1 MQPSIHSTVFILK
14 KNELISGFSNIH
26 QDLIDRSLKGDEISQ
41 SKLYGLY
48 SKSMYNICLRLTSN
62 EDDAK
67 DVLQEAF
74 ISAFQNLG
82 TYKGEASF
90 GAWLKRIVVNK
101 AINHIK
107 RKRVE
112 FTELITDRYE
122 IREEQPDL
130 TKEQELTVE
139 KIKNAIVKLPDGYRL
154 VFSLYLLEG
163 YDHQEIA
170 GILNISESTS
180 KSQFNRAKKKLRE
193 LIEKD
198 GI

>member
-26 QDLIDRSLKGDEISQ
+26 QDLIDRSLKGDGIAQ

-48 SKSMYNICLRLTSN
+48 SKAMYNVCLRITNN
-62 EDDAK
+62 EDDTK
-67 DVLQEAF
+67 DVMQEAF

-82 TYKGEASF
+82 SYKGEASF

-112 FTELITDRYE
+112 FTELNPERDE
-122 IREEQPDL
+122 MQEEQPDL
-130 TKEQELTVE
+130 TNEQELTVE

-180 KSQFNRAKKKLRE
+180 KSQYNRAKKKLRE
-193 LIEKD
+193 LIE
-198 GI
+198 

>member
-26 QDLIDRSLKGDEISQ
+26 QDLIDRSLKGDGIAQ

-48 SKSMYNICLRLTSN
+48 SKAMYNVCLRITNN
-62 EDDAK
+62 EDDTK
-67 DVLQEAF
+67 DVMQEAF

-82 TYKGEASF
+82 SYKGEASF

-107 RKRVE
+107 RKRME
-112 FTELITDRYE
+112 FTELNPERDE
-122 IREEQPDL
+122 MQEEQPDL
-130 TKEQELTVE
+130 TNEQELTVE

-180 KSQFNRAKKKLRE
+180 KSQYNRAKKKLRE
-193 LIEKD
+193 LIE
-198 GI
+198 

>member
-1 MQPSIHSTVFILK
+1 MQPGIHSIVFILK
-14 KNELISGFSNIH
+14 KNKLKLGFSNIH
-26 QDLIDRSLKGDEISQ
+26 QDLIDRSLKGDGIAQ

-48 SKSMYNICLRLTSN
+48 SKAMYNVCLRIAGN
-62 EDDAK
+62 EDDAE

-74 ISAFQNLG
+74 ISVFQNLAS
-82 TYKGEASF
+82 YKGEASF

-101 AINHIK
+101 AINYIK
-107 RKRVE
+107 RKRLE
-112 FTELITDRYE
+112 FIELNQE
-122 IREEQPDL
+122 IDKMQEEQPDI
-130 TKEQELTVE
+130 TKEQEMTVE

-180 KSQFNRAKKKLRE
+180 KSQYNRAKKKLRE
-193 LIEKD
+193 LIE
-198 GI
+198 

>member
-26 QDLIDRSLKGDEISQ
+26 QDLIDRSLKGDGIAQ

-48 SKSMYNICLRLTSN
+48 SKAMYNVCLRITNN
-62 EDDAK
+62 EDDTK
-67 DVLQEAF
+67 DVMQEAF

-82 TYKGEASF
+82 SYKGEASF

-107 RKRVE
+107 RKRME
-112 FTELITDRYE
+112 FTELNPGIDE
-122 IREEQPDL
+122 MQEEQPDL
-130 TKEQELTVE
+130 TNEQELTVE

-180 KSQFNRAKKKLRE
+180 KSQYNRAKKKLRE
-193 LIEKD
+193 LIE
-198 GI
+198 

>member
-26 QDLIDRSLKGDEISQ
+26 QDLIDRSLKGDGIAQ

-48 SKSMYNICLRLTSN
+48 SKAMYNVCLRITNN
-62 EDDAK
+62 EDDTK
-67 DVLQEAF
+67 DVMQEAF

-107 RKRVE
+107 RKRVD
-112 FTELITDRYE
+112 FTELNPERDE
-122 IREEQPDL
+122 MQEEQPDL
-130 TKEQELTVE
+130 TNEQELTVE

-180 KSQFNRAKKKLRE
+180 KSQYNRAKKKLRE
-193 LIEKD
+193 LIE
-198 GI
+198 

>member
-26 QDLIDRSLKGDEISQ
+26 QDLIDRSLKGDGIAQ

-48 SKSMYNICLRLTSN
+48 SKAMYNVCLRITNN
-62 EDDAK
+62 EDDTK
-67 DVLQEAF
+67 DVMQEAF

-82 TYKGEASF
+82 SYKGEASF

-107 RKRVE
+107 RKRVD
-112 FTELITDRYE
+112 FTELNPERDE
-122 IREEQPDL
+122 MQEEQPDL
-130 TKEQELTVE
+130 TNEQELTVE

-180 KSQFNRAKKKLRE
+180 KSQYNRAKKKLRE
-193 LIEKD
+193 LIE
-198 GI
+198 

>member
-26 QDLIDRSLKGDEISQ
+26 QDLIDRSLKGDGIAQ

-48 SKSMYNICLRLTSN
+48 SKAMYNVCLRITNN
-62 EDDAK
+62 EDDTK
-67 DVLQEAF
+67 DVMQEAF

-82 TYKGEASF
+82 SYKGEASF

-112 FTELITDRYE
+112 FTELNPGIDE
-122 IREEQPDL
+122 MQEEQPDL
-130 TKEQELTVE
+130 TNEQELTVE

-180 KSQFNRAKKKLRE
+180 KSQYNRAKKKLRE
-193 LIEKD
+193 LIE
-198 GI
+198 

>member
-26 QDLIDRSLKGDEISQ
+26 QDLIDRSLKGDGIAQ

-48 SKSMYNICLRLTSN
+48 SKAMYNVCLRITNN
-62 EDDAK
+62 EDDTK
-67 DVLQEAF
+67 DVMQEAF

-82 TYKGEASF
+82 SYKGEASF

-112 FTELITDRYE
+112 FTELNPERDE
-122 IREEQPDL
+122 MQEEQPDL
-130 TKEQELTVE
+130 TNEQELTVE
-139 KIKNAIVKLPDGYRL
+139 KIKNAILKLPDGYRL

-180 KSQFNRAKKKLRE
+180 KSQYNRAKKKLRE
-193 LIEKD
+193 LIE
-198 GI
+198 

>member
-26 QDLIDRSLKGDEISQ
+26 QDLIDRSLKGDGIAQ

-48 SKSMYNICLRLTSN
+48 SKAMYNVCLRITNN
-62 EDDAK
+62 EDDTK
-67 DVLQEAF
+67 DVMQEAF

-82 TYKGEASF
+82 SYKGEASF

-107 RKRVE
+107 RKRVD
-112 FTELITDRYE
+112 FTELNPGRDE
-122 IREEQPDL
+122 MQEEQPDL
-130 TKEQELTVE
+130 TNEQELTVE

-180 KSQFNRAKKKLRE
+180 KSQYNRAKKKLRE
-193 LIEKD
+193 LIE
-198 GI
+198 

>member
-14 KNELISGFSNIH
+14 KNELISGFRNIH
-26 QDLIDRSLKGDEISQ
+26 QDLIDRSLKGDGIAQ

-48 SKSMYNICLRLTSN
+48 SKAMYNVCLRITNN
-62 EDDAK
+62 EDDTK
-67 DVLQEAF
+67 DVMQEAF

-82 TYKGEASF
+82 SYKGEASF

-112 FTELITDRYE
+112 FTELNPERDE
-122 IREEQPDL
+122 MQEEQPDL
-130 TKEQELTVE
+130 TNEQELTVE

-180 KSQFNRAKKKLRE
+180 KSQYNRAKKKLRE
-193 LIEKD
+193 LIE
-198 GI
+198 

>member
-14 KNELISGFSNIH
+14 KNELVSGFSNIH
-26 QDLIDRSLKGDEISQ
+26 QDLIDRSLKGDGIAQ

-48 SKSMYNICLRLTSN
+48 SKAMYNVCLRITNN
-62 EDDAK
+62 EDDTK
-67 DVLQEAF
+67 DVMQEAF

-82 TYKGEASF
+82 SYKGEASF

-107 RKRVE
+107 RNRVE
-112 FTELITDRYE
+112 FTELNPERDE
-122 IREEQPDL
+122 MQEEQPDL
-130 TKEQELTVE
+130 TNEQELTVE

-180 KSQFNRAKKKLRE
+180 KSQYNRAKKKLRE
-193 LIEKD
+193 LIE
-198 GI
+198 